1 MLLQNNA
8 TSSAQDLDALAP
20 PDEADRAARV
30 LAVRALD
37 ASNQKLF
44 EECHG
49 RRGLQLRIEVAGE
62 TRELALDLPFVV
74 IGSAS
79 ACDVRIEHTS
89 VLPFHAYVQWIDG
102 RLYCSSLAESDS
114 RSSPNVWLGKKPVNL
129 GPFQLTV
136 PNLPEATTSSSDPL
150 ARNPELA
157 GEIAQVQL
165 NFAGVQQRDNDW
177 PIDRTLTL
185 IGRGSQC
192 KLRLDH
198 PEIPLVLASLVRTAS
213 SCWLI
218 NLGQHELLRVNGQ
231 PLLLQSLDI
240 GDKLELGAFQADVST
255 ASIRQK
261 KVTRKIETATSNAS
275 GPRSAAQKTAA
286 STIPARTSAASA
298 VAASKTV
305 TVRELATRH
314 RKRVGVLNK
323 SLDDVRLY
331 LDSQHLD
338 NIPELKTALQQYV
351 QHAQRYHREMQ
362 EALEQLASGS

>member
-8 TSSAQDLDALAP
+8 TPSAENLNAVASSDDASQ
-20 PDEADRAARV
+20 V
-30 LAVRALD
+30 VKVLD
-37 ASNQKLF
+37 ASSQKLF
-44 EECHG
+44 EDCRG
-49 RRGLQLRIEVAGE
+49 RRGLQLLIEVAGE
-62 TRELALDLPFVV
+62 SRTQTLDLPFIV
-74 IGSAS
+74 IGSDS
-79 ACDVRIEHTS
+79 PCHVRFEHSS

-102 RLYCSSLAESDS
+102 RLFCCSLADS
-114 RSSPNVWLGKKPVNL
+114 NSQNSPAVWLGSKPVNL
-129 GPFQLTV
+129 GPFRLSV
-136 PNLPEATTSSSDPL
+136 PNMPHVANTAPDPL
-150 ARNPELA
+150 ARSPELA

-218 NLGQHELLRVNGQ
+218 NLGQHELLQVNGQ
-231 PLLLQSLDI
+231 PMSLQSLDV

-261 KVTRKIETATSNAS
+261 KVPRKIETAVSNAS
-275 GPRSAAQKTAA
+275 APRSAAPKTAA
-286 STIPARTSAASA
+286 STTATSG

-314 RKRVGVLNK
+314 RKRVGALNK

-338 NIPELKTALQQYV
+338 AIPELKIALQQYV